1 MYAYSMAAAHE
12 KLPHLQLDN
21 YMVSNVEAGGEG
33 WEWVDSL
40 DSVCIPPNEQGIYY
54 PNDPMPTVIHFCQT
68 YRGGDLMYTKRRV
81 PKDIFKCDSPLLVEP
96 TADLQNAD
104 YFYKKGEVI

>member
-21 YMVSNVEAGGEG
+21 YMVSNVESGGEG
-33 WEWVDSL
+33 WDWVDAL
-40 DSVCIPPNEQGIYY
+40 DSVCIPPNEKGIYY

-96 TADLQNAD
+96 TADLQTAD
-104 YFYKKGEVI
+104 YFYKKGEVR